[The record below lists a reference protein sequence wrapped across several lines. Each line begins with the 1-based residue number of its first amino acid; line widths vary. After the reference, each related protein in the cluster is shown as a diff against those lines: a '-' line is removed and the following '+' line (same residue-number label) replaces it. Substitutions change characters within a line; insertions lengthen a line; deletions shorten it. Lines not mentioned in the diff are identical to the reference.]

1 MQKTLIDLLPPG
13 TSPKSSI
20 SSFSYLCVYVCTH
33 ICTLS
38 SVWLFVTPLTVAC
51 QAPLSMGFSRQ
62 EYWSRLPFSSP
73 GDLSDPGI
81 ETESLASPALA
92 GWILY
97 HYTTWEALS
106 YLCKCHLT
114 WEAFNACSYKRAYTH
129 SPLFFLLCFHSLC
142 LPPAKVYCLCNS
154 LLSISFLEWNSQVTR
169 GRILSTLGID
179 IFIVCAQK
187 SAWCLVGTQ

>member
-1 MQKTLIDLLPPG
+1 MHTHVHAQLL
-13 TSPKSSI
+13 S
-20 SSFSYLCVYVCTH
+20 C
-33 ICTLS
+33 
-38 SVWLFVTPLTVAC
+38 VWLFVTPFTVAW

-81 ETESLASPALA
+81 EPKSLASPALA

-97 HYTTWEALS
+97 HYITWEAIS
-106 YLCKCHLT
+106 YLCKWHLT
-114 WEAFNACSYKRAYTH
+114 WEAFTVYSCKRAYTH
-129 SPLFFLLCFHSLC
+129 YPRFFLLCFHSFC

-179 IFIVCAQK
+179 IFIICAQN
-187 SAWCLVGTQ
+187 SAWCLVGNQ